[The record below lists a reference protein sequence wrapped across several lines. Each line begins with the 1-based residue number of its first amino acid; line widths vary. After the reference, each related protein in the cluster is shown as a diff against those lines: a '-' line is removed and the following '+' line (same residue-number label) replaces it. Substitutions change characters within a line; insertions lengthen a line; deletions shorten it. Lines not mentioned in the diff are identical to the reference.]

1 MQKLT
6 SDTKQAFEEV
16 KTREEKNLQ
25 TVRGELQVMKNDI
38 DASVQQAI
46 ATQSKQLDSTLQD
59 LRSLLLRQT
68 QKRKPEVED
77 MEP

>member
-1 MQKLT
+1 
-6 SDTKQAFEEV
+6 
-16 KTREEKNLQ
+16 
-25 TVRGELQVMKNDI
+25 MKNDI